1 MLKKIQVLLPFIA
14 VLCICVNARGQ
25 ASIQTIPVDDVVK
38 RAAIQVPNYLSTFR
52 NLISQETKTFTRYSK
67 DGDVKKTKKVVS
79 TFIVYPSAK
88 DENRIA
94 EYRNIISVDGKPVGN
109 PEARAKDF
117 FERVVKSESSQAELK
132 KIEDE
137 SSRYDEIAVNGLTL
151 FEGVPLLEHLRQ
163 YFNYKLNGTEKIDGY
178 DAYRIDYEQ
187 VRASRYISID
197 ESSVPSDGKMPVIYE
212 LESGISG
219 PANERLRGTLWIDA
233 NTLQIRREK
242 RQMTIQPENFAR
254 PVVAAD
260 NEFEYQNSDFGI
272 LTPRRITYT
281 SYRIER
287 KNDTSVK
294 EDGITLE
301 YEKFTRPDVE
311 VKSSE
316 VKS

>member
-1 MLKKIQVLLPFIA
+1 MLNKIRVLLPIIT
-14 VLCICVNARGQ
+14 VLCFCLSANGQGGTQITPVND
-25 ASIQTIPVDDVVK
+25 IVN
-38 RAAIQVPNYLSTFR
+38 RAALQLPNYLSTFR

-94 EYRNIISVDGKPVGN
+94 EYRNVISVDGRPVGN
-109 PEARAKDF
+109 PEGRAKDF
-117 FERVVKSESSQAELK
+117 FERVVKSESSQAELR

-163 YFNYKLNGTEKIDGY
+163 SFSFTLSGTEKIGGY
-178 DAYRIDYEQ
+178 DTYRIDYEQ
-187 VRASRYISID
+187 VRASPYVSIN
-197 ESSVPSDGKMPVIYE
+197 ESTVPSDGKMPVIYE
-212 LESGISG
+212 LESSVSG
-219 PANERLRGTLWIDA
+219 PANERLRGTLWIDVS
-233 NTLQIRREK
+233 TFQIRREK

-254 PVVAAD
+254 RVVAAD
-260 NEFEYQNSDFGI
+260 NEFDYQNSEFGI

-281 SYRIER
+281 SYRIDR
-287 KNDTSVK
+287 KNDASVK
-294 EDGITLE
+294 EDSITLE

-316 VKS
+316 VKG

>member
-1 MLKKIQVLLPFIA
+1 MLKKLRLLLPIITI
-14 VLCICVNARGQ
+14 LCLYAGADGQ
-25 ASIQTIPVDDVVK
+25 AGIQMTPVDDIVSK
-38 RAAIQVPNYLSTFR
+38 AANQVPNYLSTFR
-52 NLISQETKTFTRYSK
+52 NLISQESKTFTRYSK

-94 EYRNIISVDGKPVGN
+94 EYRNVISVDGKPVGN
-109 PEARAKDF
+109 PEGRAKDF
-117 FERVVKSESSQAELK
+117 FERVVKSESSQAELR

-163 YFNYKLNGTEKIDGY
+163 YFSFKLTGTEKIDGY
-178 DAYRIDYEQ
+178 DAYRVDYEQ
-187 VRASRYISID
+187 VRASPYISVN
-197 ESSVPSDGKMPVIYE
+197 ESTVPSDGKMPVIYE
-212 LESGISG
+212 LESDVSG
-219 PANERLRGTLWIDA
+219 PANERLRGTIWIDA
-233 NTLQIRREK
+233 NTFQIRREK

-254 PVVAAD
+254 RVIAAD

-281 SYRIER
+281 SYRIDR

-294 EDGITLE
+294 EDSITLE

-316 VKS
+316 VKN

>member
-1 MLKKIQVLLPFIA
+1 M
-14 VLCICVNARGQ
+14 
-25 ASIQTIPVDDVVK
+25 TPVDDIVSK
-38 RAAIQVPNYLSTFR
+38 AANQVPNYLSTFR
-52 NLISQETKTFTRYSK
+52 NLISQESKTFTRYSK

-94 EYRNIISVDGKPVGN
+94 EYRNVISVEGKPVGN
-109 PEARAKDF
+109 PEGRAKDF
-117 FERVVKSESSQAELK
+117 FERVVKSESSQAELR

-163 YFNYKLNGTEKIDGY
+163 YFSFKLTGTEKIDGY
-178 DAYRIDYEQ
+178 DAYRVDYKQ
-187 VRASRYISID
+187 VRASPYISVN
-197 ESSVPSDGKMPVIYE
+197 ESTVPSDGKMPVIYE
-212 LESGISG
+212 LESDVSG
-219 PANERLRGTLWIDA
+219 PANERLRGTIWIDA
-233 NTLQIRREK
+233 NTSQIRREK

-254 PVVAAD
+254 RVIAAD

-281 SYRIER
+281 SYRIDR

-294 EDGITLE
+294 EDSITLE

-316 VKS
+316 VKN

>member
-1 MLKKIQVLLPFIA
+1 MLKKLRILLPFIA
-14 VLCICVNARGQ
+14 ILCVCVTTHGQ
-25 ASIQTIPVDDVVK
+25 ASIQTTRVDEAID

-94 EYRNIISVDGKPVGN
+94 EYRNVISVDGKPVGN
-109 PEARAKDF
+109 PEGRAKDF
-117 FERVVKSESSQAELK
+117 FERVVKSESSQAELR

-137 SSRYDEIAVNGLTL
+137 SSRYDEIAVNGLAL

-163 YFNYKLNGTEKIDGY
+163 YFSFKLNGTEKIDGY
-178 DAYRIDYEQ
+178 NAYRIDYEQ
-187 VRASRYISID
+187 VRASPYISIN
-197 ESSVPSDGKMPVIYE
+197 ESTVPSDGKMPVIYE
-212 LESGISG
+212 LESGVSG

-233 NTLQIRREK
+233 ITFQIRREK
-242 RQMTIQPENFAR
+242 RQMTIRPENFAR
-254 PVVAAD
+254 RVVAAD

-281 SYRIER
+281 SYRIDR

-294 EDGITLE
+294 EDSITLE